1 MRPCWR
7 ALIFLTALLAVW
19 SPPAFPGRGGPTL
32 RDLQQAVAADPHNP
46 QARYMLGLK
55 YEIEGRPEQALKEYA
70 EALKLK
76 PDYPEVLLRLGE
88 VKFMQ
93 GDAAA
98 GIREVEKALK
108 LNPQNPQAREALA
121 FMYGRQ
127 GLTQIEQGRL
137 PEAMASLQHALQ
149 YHPQDDAA
157 LNNLGV
163 VLSQMGRLAE
173 AREAFEAAARANP
186 NNPQAQFN
194 LGVAYLLEGNKE
206 GALEQYAILGL
217 TRPQEAAELFAL
229 ISFPDRSGMD
239 PSYRRFRSVAPDR
252 YPESFRPPPT
262 PDYPSPL
269 QTAPGLDTTGRYP
282 SSLPGSRLR

>member
-1 MRPCWR
+1 MRPGR
-7 ALIFLTALLAVW
+7 RTISLLIAVVLVW
-19 SPPAFPGRGGPTL
+19 SAPAFPAVGGPTL
-32 RDLQQAVAADPHNP
+32 RELQQAVAAEPQNP

-55 YEIEGRPEQALKEYA
+55 YEIEGRPKQALEAYA

-76 PDYPEVLLRLGE
+76 PDYPEVLLRSGE

-108 LNPQNPQAREALA
+108 LNPQNLQAREALA
-121 FMYGRQ
+121 FMHGRQ
-127 GLTQIEQGRL
+127 GLTHLEQGRL
-137 PEAMASLQHALQ
+137 QDAQASLQTALQ
-149 YHPQDDAA
+149 YNPQDDGA

-173 AREAFEAAARANP
+173 AREAFAAAAAANP

-194 LGVAYLLEGNKE
+194 LGLAYLLEGNKE
-206 GALEQYAILGL
+206 GALQQYTILGL

-239 PSYRRFRSVAPDR
+239 PSYGKFRSAVPDR
-252 YPESFRPPPT
+252 YPESFRTPPT

-269 QTAPGLDTTGRYP
+269 QTAPGLDSSGRYP
-282 SSLPGSRLR
+282 SSLPDSQLR

>member
-1 MRPCWR
+1 MV
-7 ALIFLTALLAVW
+7 FLTVVAAMLPASAL
-19 SPPAFPGRGGPTL
+19 PGTGRPTL
-32 RDLQQAVAADPHNP
+32 RELEQAVAAEPQNP

-55 YEIEGRPEQALKEYA
+55 YEIEGRPQLALKEYA
-70 EALKLK
+70 QALKLK
-76 PDYPEVLLRLGE
+76 PDYEEVLLRSGE

-98 GIREVEKALK
+98 GIREMEKAFQ
-108 LNPQNPQAREALA
+108 LNPQSPRAREALA
-121 FMYGRQ
+121 FMHGRQ
-127 GLTQIEQGRL
+127 GLTHLEQGRFQ
-137 PEAMASLQHALQ
+137 EAAASFETALR
-149 YHPQDDAA
+149 YRPQDDGA

-163 VLSQMGRLAE
+163 VLSQMGRLRE
-173 AREAFEAAARANP
+173 AREAFQAAAQADP

-206 GALEQYAILGL
+206 GALQQYAILGL

-239 PSYRRFRSVAPDR
+239 LSYGKFRSAVPDR
-252 YPESFRPPPT
+252 YPESFRTPPT

-282 SSLPGSRLR
+282 GRLPGSQLR

>member
-1 MRPCWR
+1 MRPEWR
-7 ALIFLTALLAVW
+7 AMVFLAATMMCW
-19 SPPAFPGRGGPTL
+19 SAPAFPAAGRPTL
-32 RDLQQAVAADPHNP
+32 RELQQAVAADPKNP

-55 YEIEGRPEQALKEYA
+55 YEIEGRPQLAQKEYT

-76 PDYPEVLLRLGE
+76 PDYPEVLLRSGE

-121 FMYGRQ
+121 FMHGRQ
-127 GLTQIEQGRL
+127 GLTHLEQGRL
-137 PEAMASLQHALQ
+137 QEAQASLRTALQ
-149 YHPQDDAA
+149 YNPNDDGT

-173 AREAFEAAARANP
+173 AREAFAAAAQANP

-206 GALEQYAILGL
+206 GALQQYTILGL

-239 PSYRRFRSVAPDR
+239 PSYGKFRSVAPDR
-252 YPESFRPPPT
+252 FPESFRTPPT

-269 QTAPGLDTTGRYP
+269 QSAPGLDTRGRYP
-282 SSLPGSRLR
+282 SSLPGSQMR

>member
-1 MRPCWR
+1 MTPDWR
-7 ALIFLTALLAVW
+7 AIVFVTAVAVLW
-19 SPPAFPGRGGPTL
+19 SAPAVARKEGPTL
-32 RDLQQAVAADPHNP
+32 RELQQAVAAEPKNP

-55 YEIEGRPEQALKEYA
+55 YEIEGRPQQALKEYQ

-88 VKFMQ
+88 VKFLA
-93 GDAAA
+93 GDISA
-98 GIREVEKALK
+98 GIQAVEKALR
-108 LNPQNPQAREALA
+108 LRPQDPQAREALA

-127 GLTQIEQGRL
+127 GLTQLEQGRTA
-137 PEAMASLQHALQ
+137 EAMAAFQAALR
-149 YHPQDDAA
+149 YNPQDDAA

-163 VLSQMGRLAE
+163 ALSQSGRLAE
-173 AREAFEAAARANP
+173 ARQAFEAAAQANP

-194 LGVAYLLEGNKE
+194 LGVVYLLEGNKE
-206 GALEQYAILGL
+206 GALQQYAILGL

-239 PSYRRFRSVAPDR
+239 PSYRKFRSVTPDR
-252 YPESFRPPPT
+252 YPESFRRPPT

-269 QTAPGLDTTGRYP
+269 QSAPGLDTTGRYP

>member
-1 MRPCWR
+1 MRPNRRAIVFLAAVMMCWSAP
-7 ALIFLTALLAVW
+7 AL
-19 SPPAFPGRGGPTL
+19 PAKGGPTL
-32 RDLQQAVAADPHNP
+32 RELQQAVAAEPKNP

-55 YEIEGRPEQALKEYA
+55 YEIEGRPQLALKEYA

-76 PDYPEVLLRLGE
+76 PDYPEVLLRSGE

-98 GIREVEKALK
+98 GIREVERALR
-108 LNPQNPQAREALA
+108 LNPRAPQAREALA
-121 FMYGRQ
+121 FMHGRQ
-127 GLTQIEQGRL
+127 GLTHIEQGR
-137 PEAMASLQHALQ
+137 PQEALASLETALK
-149 YHPQDDAA
+149 YNPRDDGL

-163 VLSQMGRLAE
+163 VLSQLGRPAE

-206 GALEQYAILGL
+206 GALQQYAILGL

-239 PSYRRFRSVAPDR
+239 PSYGKFRSVAPGR
-252 YPESFRPPPT
+252 YPESFRTPPT

-269 QTAPGLDTTGRYP
+269 QSAPGLDTGGRHP

>member
-7 ALIFLTALLAVW
+7 ALVLVAAIAAFSPVPALAR
-19 SPPAFPGRGGPTL
+19 SDGPTL
-32 RDLQQAVAADPHNP
+32 RELQQAVAADPKNP
-46 QARYMLGLK
+46 RARYLLGLK

-76 PDYPEVLLRLGE
+76 PDYPEVLLRSGE

-93 GDAAA
+93 GNAAA

-108 LNPQNPQAREALA
+108 LNPKNPQAREALA
-121 FMYGRQ
+121 FMHGRQ

-137 PEAMASLQHALQ
+137 QEAQASLQTALQ
-149 YHPQDDAA
+149 YNPQDDVA

-173 AREAFEAAARANP
+173 AREAFEAAAQANP

-206 GALEQYAILGL
+206 GALQQYAILGL

-239 PSYRRFRSVAPDR
+239 PSYGKFRSAVPDR
-252 YPESFRPPPT
+252 FPESFRTPPT
-262 PDYPSPL
+262 PDYPSAL
-269 QTAPGLDTTGRYP
+269 QTTPGLDTSGRYP
-282 SSLPGSRLR
+282 SSLPGSQLR

>member
-1 MRPCWR
+1 MRPGR
-7 ALIFLTALLAVW
+7 RTISLLIAVVLVW
-19 SPPAFPGRGGPTL
+19 SAPAFPAVGGPTL
-32 RDLQQAVAADPHNP
+32 RELQQAVAAEPQNP

-55 YEIEGRPEQALKEYA
+55 YEIEGRPKQALEAYA

-76 PDYPEVLLRLGE
+76 PDYPEVLLRSGE

-108 LNPQNPQAREALA
+108 LNPQNLQAREALA
-121 FMYGRQ
+121 FMHGRQ
-127 GLTQIEQGRL
+127 GLTHLEQGRL
-137 PEAMASLQHALQ
+137 QDAQASLQTALQ
-149 YHPQDDAA
+149 YNPQDDGA

-173 AREAFEAAARANP
+173 AREAFAAAAQANP

-206 GALEQYAILGL
+206 GALQQYTILGL

-239 PSYRRFRSVAPDR
+239 PSYGKFRSAVPDR
-252 YPESFRPPPT
+252 YPESFRTPPT

-269 QTAPGLDTTGRYP
+269 QTAPGLDSSGRYP
-282 SSLPGSRLR
+282 SSLPDSQLR